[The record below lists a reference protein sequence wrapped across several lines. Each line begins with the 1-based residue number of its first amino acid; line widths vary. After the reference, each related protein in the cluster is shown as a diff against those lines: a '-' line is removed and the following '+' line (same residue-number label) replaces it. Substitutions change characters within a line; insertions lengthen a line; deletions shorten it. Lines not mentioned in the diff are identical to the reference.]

1 MDAPTDERRM
11 IEAEVQQVVAAARAA
26 LTDEMV
32 ARMATTAGEA
42 IDLMD
47 QVNRAGLARAIPA
60 IAEMVNNGDLNRL
73 ARLARVYASAEDAL
87 TDEMVGRMTDT
98 VGQGLSLLDQVNRAG
113 LERAIP
119 AIAELVNNGDLNRIS
134 RLARVYASAEDALTD
149 EMVGRMTDTIGQGLS
164 LLDQVNRAGLERA
177 IPAIAELVNNGDL
190 SRISRL
196 ARVYASAEDALTDE
210 MVGRMTDTIGQGLSL
225 LDQVNRAGLERAI
238 PAIAE
243 LVNNG
248 DLNRISR
255 LARVYASAEDAL
267 TDEMVG
273 RLAETVGNG
282 LSLLDRFSRG
292 GAEHVV
298 SMLEDLHGSG
308 ALERIATLLPQLV
321 DRLTTVQEV
330 LQSIDAA
337 AAASREAPPSAGG
350 VAGLWHMMRDPETQD
365 TLRFLLSVGKTLRKD
380 WGAAKK

>member
-1 MDAPTDERRM
+1 MDAPTDQRRM
-11 IEAEVQQVVAAARAA
+11 IEAEVEQVIAAARAA

-32 ARMATTAGEA
+32 ARLATTTGEA

-60 IAEMVNNGDLNRL
+60 IAEMVNNGDLSRI

-87 TDEMVGRMTDT
+87 TDEMVGRMTETVGQGLSLLDQVNRAGLERAIPAIAELVASGDLNRIARLARVYASAEDALTDEMIGRLTDT

-119 AIAELVNNGDLNRIS
+119 AIAELVNSGDLNRI
-134 RLARVYASAEDALTD
+134 A
-149 EMVGRMTDTIGQGLS
+149 
-164 LLDQVNRAGLERA
+164 
-177 IPAIAELVNNGDL
+177 
-190 SRISRL
+190 
-196 ARVYASAEDALTDE
+196 
-210 MVGRMTDTIGQGLSL
+210 
-225 LDQVNRAGLERAI
+225 
-238 PAIAE
+238 
-243 LVNNG
+243 
-248 DLNRISR
+248 R

-273 RLAETVGNG
+273 RLADTVGNG

-298 SMLEDLHGSG
+298 KMLEGLHESG

-321 DRLTTVQEV
+321 DRLTTVQEA
-330 LQSIDAA
+330 LLSIDAA
-337 AAASREAPPSAGG
+337 AAASREAAPSAGG
-350 VAGLWHMMRDPETQD
+350 VGGLWHMMRDPETQD
-365 TLRFLLSVGKTLRKD
+365 TLRFLLAIGKQLRRD
-380 WGAAKK
+380 WGAKK